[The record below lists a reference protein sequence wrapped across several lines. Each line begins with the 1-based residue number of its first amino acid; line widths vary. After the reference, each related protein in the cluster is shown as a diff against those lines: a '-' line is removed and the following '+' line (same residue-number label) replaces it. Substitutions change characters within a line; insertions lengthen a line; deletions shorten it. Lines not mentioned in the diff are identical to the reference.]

1 MDYIYLGIVGNYCSI
16 LHSEYPFEELEK
28 KAAAGVLTRD
38 DFTSCEGT
46 NWNSIDNLSRTLALR
61 KLKRTG
67 RVARSMKKILF
78 SGVEH
83 DMWHTYPW
91 THGFDTFCEAVPAEC
106 VEEEKSRH
114 LGAIG
119 QGWILEVKSISPA
132 TRWGAYTLYVIT
144 DKRGNVFTC
153 KSRHDL
159 SLEKVPEGKQPC
171 ISAVVKR
178 HAEYKG
184 VKQTWIEHPHMFY
197 V

>member
-1 MDYIYLGIVGNYCSI
+1 MDYIYLGVVGNYCSI
-16 LHSEYPFEELEK
+16 LHSEYPFEELNR
-28 KAAAGVLTRD
+28 KAAAGILTRD

-46 NWNSIDNLSRTLALR
+46 NWNAIDKLSRTLALR

-67 RVARSMKKILF
+67 RVIRTREKILF
-78 SGVEH
+78 SGVEQ
-83 DMWHTYPW
+83 DMWHAYSW

-106 VEEEKSRH
+106 AEESRH
-114 LGAIG
+114 LGTVG
-119 QGWILEVKSISPA
+119 QRWILEVRNISPA

-144 DKRGNVFTC
+144 TC
-153 KSRHDL
+153 KSRHDF